1 MNIKFLTLILVLFLQ
16 PIYSSIAQA
25 YQVQTSQ
32 KTTQING
39 VNYFEHTVEKG
50 NTLYNIS
57 QTYGVS
63 KEDILQANP
72 TLNTENIQL
81 GEHLL
86 IPISPNKHQTTTYHI
101 TKKGETLYSIARDYN
116 SSVAEIKQL
125 NRMSDNVLSEGQYI
139 KVPQKSNNNTTI
151 QQKPTKK
158 KPYHIIRPKESLYAI
173 SKQWGVSVQK
183 IMAENHLKTHHI
195 KAFDTL
201 WIPLEQGN
209 TNALSLDSSPFIT
222 HQVQAS
228 ETLYSIARHYAV
240 SIKEIKKYNHLI
252 NNDIKNGQSLKIP
265 RRLNNKSYIE
275 HIVKKRKERLSD
287 IAKLYIVPLKKL
299 KALNPHI
306 GRKASRGET
315 VLIPLP
321 YIESEWKIKTS
332 DNTNDIITDE
342 DIEPIEDNDNT
353 VIEES
358 VAIGN
363 CTPMTYQERSYKVTL
378 LLPLELEQLNTQNI
392 NDTSALLQQKEDISF
407 KFLEFYEGAI
417 IAAQQLSAQGLD
429 FKLEVIDIPKNTQN
443 IASLLETSDI
453 QNSDLIISLLY
464 TNSFTQAAQ
473 FANKYHI
480 PLVNTVSKRRKILY
494 QNPYVYKV
502 QSNQKGVY
510 KKAVDFIK
518 AQHANDNIII
528 VRHNAYEL
536 NKEYNTLLQQL
547 KNGLSAKI
555 EIPNSIILHKA
566 NIFEQAY
573 TDNLSS
579 TSEETDVYNAARI
592 WQIFKT
598 HNPSF
603 DIHRIKANSEKSTS
617 FSNRIH
623 TVVYDAEHGLDQLLK
638 VINPFANNMIIG
650 LSNKEVFAIELFTK
664 LNYINKHLNM
674 QVIGLPHWDSFK
686 NLDIAHI
693 QALDLHVVTSTFI
706 NYNNPE
712 VKSFIQKFRQ
722 NFNTEPLPN
731 HHAFLGYDISLY
743 FMTAL
748 KYFGANFDQCLPAL
762 KVPLLER
769 DLEFKTTTLGG
780 KENQHWKVLK
790 QENYIYKPIY

>member
-1 MNIKFLTLILVLFLQ
+1 MNII
-16 PIYSSIAQA
+16 
-25 YQVQTSQ
+25 SQ

-39 VNYFEHTVEKG
+39 INYFEHTVEKG

-63 KEDILQANP
+63 KEDILKANP
-72 TLNTENIQL
+72 TLNTQNIQL
-81 GEHLL
+81 GQLLL
-86 IPISPNKHQTTTYHI
+86 IPINTNQRKSGILYHI
-101 TKKGETLYSIARDYN
+101 TKKGETLYSIAKNYN

-125 NRMSDNVLSEGQYI
+125 NHIWGNELSEGQYI
-139 KVPQKSNNNTTI
+139 KVPQKSDNKTNI

-158 KPYHIIRPKESLYAI
+158 KPYHIIRPKESLYAV

-201 WIPLEQGN
+201 WIPLEEGK
-209 TNALSLDSSPFIT
+209 TNALSLDNSPFIT
-222 HQVQAS
+222 HKVQAS
-228 ETLYSIARHYAV
+228 ETLYSIARYYAV
-240 SIKEIKKYNHLI
+240 SIKEIKKYNLLT
-252 NNDIKNGQSLKIP
+252 NNKIKKGQTLKIP
-265 RRLNNKSYIE
+265 RRLNDKSYIE
-275 HIVKKRKERLSD
+275 HTVKKRREKLSD

-306 GRKASRGET
+306 GKKASRGQT

-321 YIESEWKIKTS
+321 YVESKWEIKTPE
-332 DNTNDIITDE
+332 DTNNDIEDE
-342 DIEPIEDNDNT
+342 DTETVEDNDNT
-353 VIEES
+353 VIEEV
-358 VAIGN
+358 VASDN

-392 NDTSALLQQKEDISF
+392 YDTSALLQQKKDVSF

-417 IAAQQLSAQGLD
+417 MAAQQLSAQGLD
-429 FKLEVIDIPKNTQN
+429 FELQVIDIPKNTQN
-443 IASLLETSDI
+443 IASLLETSGI

-464 TNSFTQAAQ
+464 TKSFAQAAQ
-473 FANKYHI
+473 FANKYRI

-502 QSNQKGVY
+502 VSNKGGMY

-528 VRHNAYEL
+528 IRDNAYEL
-536 NKEYNTLLQQL
+536 SKEYNTLLQELQD
-547 KNGLSAKI
+547 GLSPNI
-555 EIPNSIILHKA
+555 EIPNSNILNRA
-566 NIFEQAY
+566 NVFEQAY
-573 TDNLSS
+573 TENIP
-579 TSEETDVYNAARI
+579 TKSEADVYNAARI
-592 WQIFKT
+592 WQLFKAA
-598 HNPSF
+598 NPNF
-603 DIHRIKANSEKSTS
+603 DIHRIQANSEKSTS
-617 FSNRIH
+617 FTNRIH
-623 TVVYDAEHGLDQLLK
+623 TVVYDAEHGLENILK

-664 LNYINKHLNM
+664 LNYINKHLDM

-686 NLDIAHI
+686 NIDIAHT
-693 QALDLHVVTSTFI
+693 QALDLHIITSTFI
-706 NYNNPE
+706 DYNKPE
-712 VKSFIQKFRQ
+712 VKSFIQNFRR
-722 NFNTEPLPN
+722 NFNTEPLPQ
-731 HHAFLGYDISLY
+731 HYAFLGYDISLY

-748 KYFGANFDQCLPAL
+748 KYFGADFDQCLPAL

-780 KENQHWKVLK
+780 KENQYWKVLK
-790 QENYIYKPIY
+790 QENYIYKPVY